1 MKKFQLLIAA
11 ALFIDVCFLYL
22 GARESIEA
30 ACRCMFGVEVTQISV
45 LYFISYM
52 SAADSLKSLI
62 EATENTAQE
71 YKIVVRSN
79 RHEHKRKGG
88 GGWGKGEL

>member
-11 ALFIDVCFLYL
+11 ASFINVCFFYL

-71 YKIVVRSN
+71 YKIVVRRRGSRN
-79 RHEHKRKGG
+79 LR
-88 GGWGKGEL
+88 

>member
-1 MKKFQLLIAA
+1 
-11 ALFIDVCFLYL
+11 
-22 GARESIEA
+22 
-30 ACRCMFGVEVTQISV
+30 MFGVEVTQISV

-79 RHEHKRKGG
+79 RHEHKRRGEGG
-88 GGWGKGEL
+88 GEGGTYDLSQQGSYTCTCHL

>member
-1 MKKFQLLIAA
+1 
-11 ALFIDVCFLYL
+11 
-22 GARESIEA
+22 
-30 ACRCMFGVEVTQISV
+30 MFGVEVTQISV

-88 GGWGKGEL
+88 GDFRSFTAGFIYMYLPSMNSVALHALNVCNFLVHFGSLDL